1 MTDYSSVIPA
11 KAVIERGET
20 STAALDSRFRED
32 DDVTN
37 QLPEPL
43 YEEEALPAM
52 RVRGYWQSV
61 FYRLRHDPVTLVFAA
76 IVLMII
82 LAAAFAPLLAPFD
95 PYKENIVGRLKP
107 FGWRDH
113 PLGTDELGR
122 DMLSRLLFGGRVSLL
137 MGVIPVLIAS
147 VVGGKLGVLA
157 GFVGGRTNTAI
168 MRTVDV
174 FYAFPSVLLA
184 VAIAGAMGGGMANG
198 MLALTLVFIPPMCR
212 VAETATTQVRA
223 LDFIEAARASGA
235 RTMTIIRYHVLGNV
249 LGPVFIY
256 ASSLVS
262 VSILLASGLSFL
274 GLGVRPPLPDWGLM
288 LSTLRQSI
296 YVVPFVC
303 ALPGLAIFITSICC
317 NLVSDGLRA
326 AMDVRM

>member
-1 MTDYSSVIPA
+1 MTDTIV
-11 KAVIERGET
+11 
-20 STAALDSRFRED
+20 LD
-32 DDVTN
+32 
-37 QLPEPL
+37 EPL
-43 YEEEALPAM
+43 DTYEEQALPAT
-52 RVRGYWQSV
+52 RVRGYWRSV
-61 FYRLRHDPVTLVFAA
+61 LYRLRHDPVTLVFAA

-82 LAAAFAPLLAPFD
+82 LAAVFAPLLAPFD
-95 PYKENIVGRLKP
+95 PYKESIVGRLKP
-107 FGWRDH
+107 LGWRDH

-137 MGVIPVLIAS
+137 MGVVPVLIAS
-147 VVGGKLGVLA
+147 LIGGMLGVLG

-168 MRTVDV
+168 MRTMDV

-212 VAETATTQVRA
+212 VAETATTQVRG

-262 VSILLASGLSFL
+262 VSILLAAGLSFL
-274 GLGVRPPLPDWGLM
+274 GLGVRPPVPDWGLM

-296 YVVPFVC
+296 YVVPLVC
-303 ALPGLAIFITSICC
+303 ALPGMAIFVTSICC

>member
-1 MTDYSSVIPA
+1 MADIAELHSPLEAFEEQAAPA
-11 KAVIERGET
+11 T
-20 STAALDSRFRED
+20 
-32 DDVTN
+32 
-37 QLPEPL
+37 
-43 YEEEALPAM
+43 
-52 RVRGYWQSV
+52 RVRGYWRSV
-61 FYRLRHDPVTLVFAA
+61 AHRLRHDPVTLIFGAA
-76 IVLMII
+76 VLLIVL
-82 LAAAFAPLLAPFD
+82 AALFAPWIAPFD
-95 PYKENIVGRLKP
+95 PYKESIVGRLKP

-113 PLGTDELGR
+113 LLGTDELGR
-122 DMLSRLLFGGRVSLL
+122 DMLSRILYGGRVSLL
-137 MGVIPVLIAS
+137 MGVVPVLIAS
-147 VVGGKLGVLA
+147 LTGGLLGIIG
-157 GFVGGRTNTAI
+157 GFVGGRVNTAI
-168 MRTVDV
+168 MRTMDV

-184 VAIAGAMGGGMANG
+184 VAIAGALGGGIGNG

-223 LDFIEAARASGA
+223 LDYIEAARATGA
-235 RTMTIIRYHVLGNV
+235 STIKIIRYHVLGNV

-274 GLGVRPPLPDWGLM
+274 GLGVRPPVPDWGLM

-303 ALPGLAIFITSICC
+303 ALPGVAIFITSICF